1 MVKNSNII
9 ITICSFL
16 IGYGIIILLSASS
29 VYSNYGSSYYVYR
42 QFLWLLISIIIS
54 LFIIR
59 SNYRNFNKFAVIIS
73 IISFLSLIIVLIPG
87 IGKMVNGS
95 WRWIQ
100 IGPLTMQ
107 PSEFAKPS
115 ILILLAWFLSRNMR
129 KLNQYKYGIYIPF
142 IILGLFVIPILMEP
156 DYGTTVLIS
165 GVSICLM
172 IIAGSPLKPL
182 FTIACIGIL
191 PVVILIINNKERM
204 ARILAFLYPE
214 EYQTSSGYQL
224 ANSLRAFSEGK
235 IWGVGFG
242 DSMQKHKYLPEAHT
256 DFIFPIIGEE
266 FGLFIGSLPVV
277 ILYVLLFIFGLK
289 VARNAQDYFGMLL
302 SYGITLMISSQVIF
316 NLFVVTGMAPT
327 KGIALPFIS
336 YGGSSILSSM
346 IMISLLLNISYDSE
360 IISNKSKRLLFKDK
374 K

>member
-1 MVKNSNII
+1 MIKNSNII

-54 LFIIR
+54 LFIIK
-59 SNYRNFNKFAVIIS
+59 SDYRNFNKFAVIIS
-73 IISFLSLIIVLIPG
+73 IISFLSLIIVLVPG

-100 IGPLTMQ
+100 IGPLTIQ

-115 ILILLAWFLSRNMR
+115 ILILLSWFLSRNMR
-129 KLNQYKYGIYIPF
+129 KLNQYKYGICIPF

-156 DYGTTVLIS
+156 DYGTTFLIS

-172 IIAGSPLKPL
+172 IIAGAPLKPL
-182 FTIACIGIL
+182 FTIAGIGVL
-191 PVVILIINNKERM
+191 PISILIINNKERM
-204 ARILAFLYPE
+204 GRILAFLNPE

-266 FGLFIGSLPVV
+266 FGLLIGSFPVV

-302 SYGITLMISSQVIF
+302 GYGITLMISSQVIF

-346 IMISLLLNISYDSE
+346 IMISLLLNISFESE
-360 IISNKSKRLLFKDK
+360 NFSKKNKRLLFKDK

>member
-1 MVKNSNII
+1 M
-9 ITICSFL
+9 
-16 IGYGIIILLSASS
+16 G
-29 VYSNYGSSYYVYR
+29 
-42 QFLWLLISIIIS
+42 
-54 LFIIR
+54 
-59 SNYRNFNKFAVIIS
+59 
-73 IISFLSLIIVLIPG
+73 
-87 IGKMVNGS
+87 
-95 WRWIQ
+95 
-100 IGPLTMQ
+100 
-107 PSEFAKPS
+107 
-115 ILILLAWFLSRNMR
+115 
-129 KLNQYKYGIYIPF
+129 
-142 IILGLFVIPILMEP
+142 
-156 DYGTTVLIS
+156 
-165 GVSICLM
+165 
-172 IIAGSPLKPL
+172 
-182 FTIACIGIL
+182 
-191 PVVILIINNKERM
+191 
-204 ARILAFLYPE
+204 RILAFLNPE

-266 FGLFIGSLPVV
+266 FGLLIGSFPVV

-302 SYGITLMISSQVIF
+302 GYGITLMISSQVIF

-346 IMISLLLNISYDSE
+346 IMISLLLNISFESE
-360 IISNKSKRLLFKDK
+360 NFSKKNKKLLFKDK